1 MVNKL
6 DEIKQRLQA
15 LKNEVAP
22 PESKAQSDDRGK
34 NELGKAYELI
44 ATPVVAGAFGAGL
57 DHLLETSPIF
67 FISLAIIGILAGFW
81 GIYKQS
87 QNIATPLDLK
97 RLQDAEKKAKTGANF
112 EQNSKN

>member
-1 MVNKL
+1 MT
-6 DEIKQRLQA
+6 DELKDLQNRLKDF
-15 LKNEVAP
+15 KNEVSPA
-22 PESKAQSDDRGK
+22 ESKPDDDKREK

-57 DHLLETSPIF
+57 DHLLETSPMF
-67 FISLAIIGILAGFW
+67 FISLAILGLLAGFW

-112 EQNSKN
+112 EQNS